1 MFARAVSEGLPCC
14 NGRMDRHV
22 LIQGLLEQVSAR
34 MGDPAPAVYARLFEA
49 SPHLLPLFV
58 ADTRGLVRGEMFMR
72 ALDTL
77 VDLASGRPYAP
88 GMIESERVT
97 HGHLDIDAATFE
109 SFFHHI
115 GAVFRDALGAD
126 WSPDLDRVW
135 RDLMGQVAAAIKG
148 SSAQPL
154 P

>member
-1 MFARAVSEGLPCC
+1 
-14 NGRMDRHV
+14 MDRAA
-22 LIQGLLEQVSAR
+22 LIEDLLAQVSAR
-34 MGDPAPAVYARLFEA
+34 MGDPAPAVYARLFA
-49 SPHLLPLFV
+49 TSPHLLPLFV
-58 ADTRGLVRGEMFMR
+58 ADTHGQVRGEMFMR

-77 VDLASGRPYAP
+77 VDLAAGRPYAP

-115 GAVFRDALGAD
+115 GAVFQDALGAD
-126 WSPDLDRVW
+126 WSPDLDRMW
-135 RDLMGQVAAAIKG
+135 RDLMGQVAAAVRG
-148 SSAQPL
+148 STARPR